1 MNTNAHGSAG
11 KSERDARERL
21 DGRVIVVTGSTQ
33 GLGEGIALRCAEL
46 GAAGVVLTGRNE
58 AKGLKVAQAIDAK
71 GTNALFVRADLES
84 VEDCKKII
92 READARFGRI
102 DGLVNSA
109 ATTERGSLDATSVEL
124 WDRMMN
130 LNVRA
135 PFVLTQEA
143 ARVMKRNGR
152 GGSVVNILSM
162 SANGG
167 QPFLCAYSTS
177 KGALATLTKNNALG
191 LRPDRIRVNGLRIG
205 WMETPGEHAIQAK
218 DGKPAD
224 WLEGTKAQ
232 PFGRILSVADVAGLT
247 TWLLADAGEMM
258 TGSLIDFDQ
267 NVVGAYE

>member
-1 MNTNAHGSAG
+1 MTRAT
-11 KSERDARERL
+11 SETRERL
-21 DGRVIVVTGSTQ
+21 DGRVVVVTGSTQ
-33 GLGEGIALRCAEL
+33 GLGEGIALRCAAL
-46 GAAGVVLTGRNE
+46 GAAGVVITGRHE
-58 AKGLKVAQAIDAK
+58 ARGRAVARAVEANGGASK
-71 GTNALFVRADLES
+71 ALFVRAELES
-84 VEDCKKII
+84 VEDCRRIV

-135 PFVLTQEA
+135 PFVLTQEV

-152 GGSVVNILSM
+152 GGSIVNILSM

-177 KGALATLTKNNALG
+177 KGALATLTKNNAMA
-191 LRPDRIRVNGLRIG
+191 LRAERIRVNGLRIG

-218 DGKPAD
+218 DGSPAD
-224 WLEGTKAQ
+224 WIEGTRSE

-247 TWLLADAGEMM
+247 TWLLADSGEMM

-267 NVVGAYE
+267 NVVGAYQ